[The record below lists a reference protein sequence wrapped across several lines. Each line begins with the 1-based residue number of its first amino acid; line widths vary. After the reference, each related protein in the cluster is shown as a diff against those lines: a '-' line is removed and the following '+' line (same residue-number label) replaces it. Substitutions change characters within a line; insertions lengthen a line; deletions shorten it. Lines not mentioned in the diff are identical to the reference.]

1 MAGRIIYVKP
11 NAAGNGTSWT
21 SAYGDFQDALDA
33 ASSGDQIW
41 VAAGVYTPQHD
52 YGMNLSFRNNHFR
65 LMNGVSVYGGFAGT
79 ESSLSQRDI
88 YNNETILSGDIYGDD
103 GLDFANNNE
112 NCLHVFF
119 HPDGT
124 NLNATAVLDGFTITA
139 GNSNSGASIYSSG
152 GGMANY
158 GSSPTVANCTFEGNA
173 ASLIGGG
180 MYNRYDSAPT
190 VTRCTFSG
198 NKAGYH
204 GGGMGNSDLSA
215 PTVSDCT
222 FSDNIAESYY
232 GGGMFN
238 TRSSPIVTNCTFS
251 GNSAGYYGGGMANL
265 VASMTPSNPTVT
277 NCIFYGNSAA
287 LSNHEIYNSGS
298 TPFVA
303 YSNIAGCLNGTSWNP
318 SMGTN
323 GGGNMDE
330 NPRFDNYLQLQSGS
344 PCIDAADG
352 DVASSTDLLGNTR
365 YDDPAMSNIG
375 VGNPRYVDIGAC
387 ELVNAEVGIIGDFD
401 QDGSVDLLDYS
412 ILSSAW
418 MSNSSSANWNQAC
431 DLDNSGTVETGD
443 LVKFTENWL
452 AGK

>member
-1 MAGRIIYVKP
+1 
-11 NAAGNGTSWT
+11 
-21 SAYGDFQDALDA
+21 
-33 ASSGDQIW
+33 
-41 VAAGVYTPQHD
+41 
-52 YGMNLSFRNNHFR
+52 
-65 LMNGVSVYGGFAGT
+65 MNGVSVYGGFAGT

-375 VGNPRYVDIGAC
+375 VGNPRYVDMGAC
-387 ELVNAEVGIIGDFD
+387 EYQGGVTTPQSYTLSVYSSGATSVPISSSTGHSGTTTYTKTVNSGTTVTLTAPVLSGKDFTGWT
-401 QDGSVDLLDYS
+401 GSV
-412 ILSSAW
+412 
-418 MSNSSSANWNQAC
+418 NSSSRSVSLSMTSNKSVTANYQAATA
-431 DLDNSGTVETGD
+431 S
-443 LVKFTENWL
+443 
-452 AGK
+452 